1 MYFILCIIVK
11 ITLKLLKVILDKLFW
26 TIAIFIM
33 VILIEKSSRDKNKPN
48 FTIIM
53 ISFAKQL
60 KKTRETRN
68 WGIIKTGFYKILN
81 RGKWKYII
89 LNIGNKQDI
98 KTEQLSP
105 LWYTPWQYF
114 VSQNYCQQNK
124 TIFVDTIAKRGVFG
138 AHTWVTWESDKKI
151 KKP

>member
-1 MYFILCIIVK
+1 
-11 ITLKLLKVILDKLFW
+11 
-26 TIAIFIM
+26 M

-81 RGKWKYII
+81 RGKWKYMI
-89 LNIGNKQDI
+89 LNIDNKQDI
-98 KTEQLSP
+98 KTEQLLP
-105 LWYTPWQYF
+105 L
-114 VSQNYCQQNK
+114 
-124 TIFVDTIAKRGVFG
+124 
-138 AHTWVTWESDKKI
+138 
-151 KKP
+151 